1 MTDLTVLISP
11 TPLHMALKKTPF
23 SFRRSTPCLIT
34 PVMVTLETERE
45 GQEEQEEEEED
56 DKNEEESEAHK
67 HDEEELDAKNRGD
80 TEADIPTDSETSQP
94 PAHKRRGRTPSRI
107 ILDPNFLSPPIN
119 TFKSSSSRRSRHKPT
134 RSQSA
139 PPGGAVS
146 RILLEHAA
154 FAETASTSSDIQKF
168 IPISPSAAINNFN
181 RSLPRRSFTS
191 LVESTGKR
199 SNGDLLPPPPSLLRP
214 TTFWRKTRRSGVT
227 AASYSPSYHL
237 IRRSTFVAAGLDFDT
252 PSHDLRA
259 YCVENRIGFIV
270 VPPDCSFL

>member
-11 TPLHMALKKTPF
+11 TPLHIHTLKKSPF

-45 GQEEQEEEEED
+45 GQEEEEEED
-56 DKNEEESEAHK
+56 DKNEEEEEARK
-67 HDEEELDAKNRGD
+67 DDEEDLDAKNRGD
-80 TEADIPTDSETSQP
+80 TEADIPETSQP
-94 PAHKRRGRTPSRI
+94 PAHKRRGRTRSRI

-119 TFKSSSSRRSRHKPT
+119 TFTSRRSRHKPT

-146 RILLEHAA
+146 RILLEP
-154 FAETASTSSDIQKF
+154 FEQTASPSIQKF

-181 RSLPRRSFTS
+181 RRSFTS
-191 LVESTGKR
+191 LVESSGGKR